1 MKLPRRT
8 KISSSEDGQNDDLS
22 LLNSDDFGILP
33 ENLRNEGKQDEQ
45 NFFTEAELKE
55 LEMQT
60 PRTRKKTIF
69 SMKNL
74 ARKKSNTSTD
84 GNKSQERDDDFVFSP
99 KPTFPLP
106 GLSSPSFEE
115 SQEPTAARN
124 DGPMSPSLLSPTR
137 KGQNSKLKKRFP
149 SKNDP
154 SNNNN
159 LDGMDVSERSVSEVS
174 FSEKSFNSF
183 VKSPIAKATSLLK
196 RKKQNSA
203 TDSVPATPVS
213 QMNVLQTPVVSSA
226 KKQSNSDCEWMEIRF
241 DALIPGAPPL
251 SSPQTPNLEEET
263 KREEEEKEEEEKLE
277 KGNKPDHGDSSLK
290 EEQSGKGTTKK
301 SRRRSHSV
309 SKSPHTPKK
318 TLDNTIGKEGAR
330 KESTQIEDKSIKS
343 HRSQKSRRRKSA
355 KDKGNDQA
363 SQKSPRS
370 RRRSKSRST
379 HAKPKSPHLD
389 ESTTAPVTKK
399 ESALPTIDLDDDGS
413 VVSSDL
419 PNARS
424 TKIDSAIH
432 ESPLTS
438 PGSRKKKSEK
448 DSSKKDLQSNSKR
461 TSKRTSK
468 AEEKSGTKKKIPKG
482 SRKSK
487 SDKPKKSKKSG
498 EVDSSASRNLYG
510 AVPDCP
516 SVGSASDS
524 RSVFPEFYDDMNS
537 NSRIL
542 DSPKAKTERTNKSKK
557 SVGELMSPPLS
568 NLYGVVPDCPS
579 IGSESE
585 SCSVVSGYYDDI
597 GAASPRF
604 PRHVNSDSKLT
615 VSPMTEMQTNS
626 AHSETSAFQS
636 PSQKQNAKKLASLL
650 DGDGNGR
657 KKSPKSRRAKSHTNQ
672 SPQTLITS
680 PSRANVVP
688 KMYDAGRYVTLKEKA
703 DIKASSQSRRS
714 FIDGALDN
722 SMSSVYADESLGK
735 ETSLQSLYLDSF
747 E

>member
-1 MKLPRRT
+1 MKLPSRA
-8 KISSSEDGQNDDLS
+8 KISSSEDGENDDLS
-22 LLNSDDFGILP
+22 LLNSDNFGILP

-45 NFFTEAELKE
+45 NFFAEAELKE

-84 GNKSQERDDDFVFSP
+84 GNKSKERDDDFVFSP

-115 SQEPTAARN
+115 SQEPAAARN

-137 KGQNSKLKKRFP
+137 KGQKTKLKKRFS

-154 SNNNN
+154 SNKTN
-159 LDGMDVSERSVSEVS
+159 LDGMEVSERSVSEVS
-174 FSEKSFNSF
+174 FSEVSFNSF

-226 KKQSNSDCEWMEIRF
+226 KKQSNSDCEWMEIQF

-251 SSPQTPNLEEET
+251 SSPQTPTLEEEA
-263 KREEEEKEEEEKLE
+263 KREEEEEEKME
-277 KGNKPDHGDSSLK
+277 EGNKPDHGDSSLK
-290 EEQSGKGTTKK
+290 EEQSGKDTTKK
-301 SRRRSHSV
+301 SRRRSRSV

-330 KESTQIEDKSIKS
+330 KESRQIEDKSIKS

-363 SQKSPRS
+363 SQKSPRL
-370 RRRSKSRST
+370 RRRSRSRST
-379 HAKPKSPHLD
+379 HAIPKSHHLD
-389 ESTTAPVTKK
+389 ESATAPVTKK

-413 VVSSDL
+413 IVSSDL
-419 PNARS
+419 PSARS
-424 TKIDSAIH
+424 TKIDSV
-432 ESPLTS
+432 SPLTS

-448 DSSKKDLQSNSKR
+448 DGSKKDLQSNSKR

-498 EVDSSASRNLYG
+498 EGDSSALRNVYG
-510 AVPDCP
+510 TVPDCP

-557 SVGELMSPPLS
+557 SVGELMSPRLS

-597 GAASPRF
+597 ETASPRS

-626 AHSETSAFQS
+626 AHSETNAFQS

-657 KKSPKSRRAKSHTNQ
+657 KKSPKSRRGKSHTNQ

-714 FIDGALDN
+714 FVDGALEN

-747 E
+747 EE